1 MALSVFGFILNDGS
15 FDFDDESFDFS
26 ALMYGFFVSVFIEF
40 YSRNDK
46 HIPALYVAAKTS
58 RCFIYLVLN
67 FWRLTIL
74 VSSSFGSTLSFS
86 QHFFAR
92 FICLCR
98 VLLL

>member
-15 FDFDDESFDFS
+15 FDFNDESFDFS
-26 ALMYGFFVSVFIEF
+26 ALYVWIFRVVFIEF

-46 HIPALYVAAKTS
+46 HIHSLYVAAKTS

-67 FWRLTIL
+67 FWRLPIL
-74 VSSSFGSTLSFS
+74 VFSSFGGTLSFS
-86 QHFFAR
+86 QYFFAR

>member
-15 FDFDDESFDFS
+15 FDFS
-26 ALMYGFFVSVFIEF
+26 ALYVWIFRVVFIEF
-40 YSRNDK
+40 DSRDDK

-58 RCFIYLVLN
+58 RCLIYLVLN
-67 FWRLTIL
+67 FWWLPIL
-74 VSSSFGSTLSFS
+74 VSSSFGGTLSFS